1 MFISKH
7 VVTGVGHVIIL
18 SLLSLFFLSFLFV
31 DFFFMQS
38 DVLHQSVFELIH
50 TEDRAMFRR
59 QLHFALNPQPFS
71 QDQGGEG

>member
-1 MFISKH
+1 
-7 VVTGVGHVIIL
+7 
-18 SLLSLFFLSFLFV
+18 
-31 DFFFMQS
+31 MQS